1 MFQLTFLAR
10 EDEGYGRHLARLAV
24 EKSLSCSISN
34 NSSIYTK
41 FIEPL
46 KNISTKLDNFSIQLF
61 NSSFYDYIQHY
72 PDRLTEDIYTRI
84 AYDSVRDLKQ
94 MKR

>member
-1 MFQLTFLAR
+1 MFQLIFLAR
-10 EDEGYGRHLARLAV
+10 EDEGYGRNLVQFAL
-24 EKSLSCSISN
+24 EKSMSSSISN

-46 KNISTKLDNFSIQLF
+46 KNISASLDSFSIRLF
-61 NSSFYDYIQHY
+61 NSSFYDYIEHY
-72 PDRLTEDIYTRI
+72 PDRLTEDLYTRM
-84 AYDSVRDLKQ
+84 AYDLVRNLKQ

>member
-1 MFQLTFLAR
+1 MFQLTFLTR
-10 EDEGYGRHLARLAV
+10 EDEGYGRHLAYFAL

-46 KNISTKLDNFSIQLF
+46 KNISTKLDSFSSQLF
-61 NSSFYDYIQHY
+61 NSSFYDYIQHC
-72 PDRLTEDIYTRI
+72 PDEINRRYLHKNG
-84 AYDSVRDLKQ
+84 L
-94 MKR
+94 